1 MSCNEI
7 VFYCRNAS
15 HEDDEYEAMK
25 ATEAKNYYALAHTVR
40 EDINDQASIMV
51 NGRMKEYQVC
61 AVYLC
66 KDDTYYYVFLV
77 FLFFSTTPPI
87 Y

>member
-1 MSCNEI
+1 VSCNEI

-40 EDINDQASIMV
+40 EDINDQASSFIFIIFM
-51 NGRMKEYQVC
+51 RSI
-61 AVYLC
+61 
-66 KDDTYYYVFLV
+66 
-77 FLFFSTTPPI
+77 STVENNFITTHMYI
-87 Y
+87 LGLSWS

>member
-1 MSCNEI
+1 VSCNEI

-40 EDINDQASIMV
+40 EDI
-51 NGRMKEYQVC
+51 
-61 AVYLC
+61 
-66 KDDTYYYVFLV
+66 VFLMKCYK
-77 FLFFSTTPPI
+77 SKGEITPSNI
-87 Y
+87 VQSYWHNNKIISIW